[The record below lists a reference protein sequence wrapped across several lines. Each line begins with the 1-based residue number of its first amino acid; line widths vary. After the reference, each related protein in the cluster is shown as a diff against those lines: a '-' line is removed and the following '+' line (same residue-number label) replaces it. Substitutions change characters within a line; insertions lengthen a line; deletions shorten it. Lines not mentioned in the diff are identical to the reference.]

1 VSGLRPLRG
10 PTASHK
16 AENSIDK
23 IDGPRKYELA
33 RATASPAKTLA
44 NTEWIFVREETT
56 MSRSRPVEP
65 GESLP
70 YNHHLHQ
77 FMTFLKHER
86 GFADAVGLRL
96 LTDTIV
102 RVVYPGDVL
111 SGIPARGKYPLRRT
125 GHPLGKDPAAL
136 RSEIQLSPRSA

>member
-1 VSGLRPLRG
+1 MSGLRPLRG

-77 FMTFLKHER
+77 FLTFLKCER
-86 GFADAVGLRL
+86 GFADA
-96 LTDTIV
+96 TIV
-102 RVVYPGDVL
+102 NREGSL
-111 SGIPARGKYPLRRT
+111 KFFFRLAGLNCRRR
-125 GHPLGKDPAAL
+125 L
-136 RSEIQLSPRSA
+136 